1 MSLYTLI
8 AFTIGGMIWFFLFY
22 FRYKYKD
29 IVNELRSNLK
39 SANKELEYLNHELDE
54 FTHQNA
60 ILKEKVTDLLE
71 KNDELSEVV
80 AELSK
85 YYVHIKRAS
94 EKTSELS
101 KFLHEPN
108 PDMEDKIRRISQ
120 NTDKISNEKTF
131 F

>member
-1 MSLYTLI
+1 
-8 AFTIGGMIWFFLFY
+8 
-22 FRYKYKD
+22 
-29 IVNELRSNLK
+29 
-39 SANKELEYLNHELDE
+39 LEYLNHELDE

-94 EKTSELS
+94 EKTNELS

-108 PDMEDKIRRISQ
+108 PDMEDRIKRISQ
-120 NTDKISNEKTF
+120 NNDKVSDEKTF

>member
-1 MSLYTLI
+1 
-8 AFTIGGMIWFFLFY
+8 LFY
-22 FRYKYKD
+22 FRYKYRD
-29 IVNELRSNLK
+29 VVNELRGNLK

-60 ILKEKVTDLLE
+60 ILKEKVTELLD

-94 EKTSELS
+94 EKTTELT
-101 KFLHEPN
+101 KFLSDPN
-108 PDMEDKIRRISQ
+108 PEIEEKMNKILKGSEAP
-120 NTDKISNEKTF
+120 SSEKTF

>member
-1 MSLYTLI
+1 MFLTFI
-8 AFTIGGMIWFFLFY
+8 IGGLLWFFVFY
-22 FRYKYKD
+22 FRYKFRD
-29 IVNELRSNLK
+29 VVNELRTNLK
-39 SANKELEYLNHELDE
+39 SANKELEYLNRELDE
-54 FTHQNA
+54 YTHQNA

-71 KNDELSEVV
+71 KNDELADVV

-85 YYVHIKRAS
+85 YYVHIKKAS

-108 PDMEDKIRRISQ
+108 SDIEEKIKRISSRQ
-120 NTDKISNEKTF
+120 DNVSNEKTF

>member
-1 MSLYTLI
+1 MNGYIFLAFI
-8 AFTIGGMIWFFLFY
+8 AGGLVGFALFY
-22 FRYKYKD
+22 FRYKYRD
-29 IVNELRSNLK
+29 VVNELRGNLK

-60 ILKEKVTDLLE
+60 ILKEKVTELLD

-94 EKTSELS
+94 EKTTELT
-101 KFLHEPN
+101 KFLSDPN
-108 PDMEDKIRRISQ
+108 PEIEEKMNKILKSSE
-120 NTDKISNEKTF
+120 TPSSEKTF

>member
-1 MSLYTLI
+1 MNWYTFL
-8 AFTIGGMIWFFLFY
+8 AFVAWWLLGFFLFY
-22 FRYKYKD
+22 FRYKYRD
-29 IVNELRSNLK
+29 VVNELRWNLK

-60 ILKEKVTDLLE
+60 ILKEKVTELLD

-94 EKTSELS
+94 EKTSELT
-101 KFLHEPN
+101 KFLADPN
-108 PDMEDKIRRISQ
+108 PEIEEKMKNILKRSEDIS
-120 NTDKISNEKTF
+120 SEKTF

>member
-1 MSLYTLI
+1 MNGYTFL
-8 AFTIGGMIWFFLFY
+8 AFVAGGLLGFFLFY
-22 FRYKYKD
+22 FRYKYRD
-29 IVNELRSNLK
+29 VVNELRGNLK

-60 ILKEKVTDLLE
+60 ILKEKVTELLD

-94 EKTSELS
+94 EKTSELT
-101 KFLHEPN
+101 KFLADPN
-108 PDMEDKIRRISQ
+108 PEIEEKMKNILKNSA
-120 NTDKISNEKTF
+120 NSSNEKTF

>member
-1 MSLYTLI
+1 MNWYVFLAFVVWWLI
-8 AFTIGGMIWFFLFY
+8 GFFLFY

-29 IVNELRSNLK
+29 VVNELRWNLK

-60 ILKEKVTDLLE
+60 ILKEKVTELLD

-94 EKTSELS
+94 EKTSELT
-101 KFLHEPN
+101 KFLADPN
-108 PDMEDKIRRISQ
+108 PEIEEKMKNILKRSEDIS
-120 NTDKISNEKTF
+120 SEKTF

>member
-1 MSLYTLI
+1 MNLYTFL
-8 AFTIGGMIWFFLFY
+8 AFVAGGLIWFFLFY
-22 FRYKYKD
+22 FRYQYKD
-29 IVNELRSNLK
+29 VINELRSNLK
-39 SANKELEYLNHELDE
+39 SANKELEYLNHELNE

-94 EKTSELS
+94 EKSSELS

-108 PDMEDKIRRISQ
+108 ADMEDKIKKISQ
-120 NTDKISNEKTF
+120 RNDNIPNEKSF

>member
-1 MSLYTLI
+1 MNWYVFLAFIVWGLI
-8 AFTIGGMIWFFLFY
+8 GFFLFY

-29 IVNELRSNLK
+29 VVNELRWNLK

-60 ILKEKVTDLLE
+60 ILKEKVTELLD

-94 EKTSELS
+94 EKTSELT
-101 KFLHEPN
+101 KFLADPN
-108 PDMEDKIRRISQ
+108 PEIEEKMKNILKRSEDIS
-120 NTDKISNEKTF
+120 SEKTF

>member
-1 MSLYTLI
+1 MSLYTFI
-8 AFTIGGMIWFFLFY
+8 AFVIGWLLWFFVFY
-22 FRYKYKD
+22 FRYKHKD
-29 IVNELRSNLK
+29 LINELRSNLK
-39 SANKELEYLNHELDE
+39 SANKELEYLNRELDE
-54 FTHQNA
+54 YTHQNA
-60 ILKEKVTDLLE
+60 ILKEKTTELLE
-71 KNDELSEVV
+71 KNDELSDVV

-108 PDMEDKIRRISQ
+108 PDIEEKIKKLS
-120 NTDKISNEKTF
+120 NKENNVSNEKTF

>member
-1 MSLYTLI
+1 MNWYTFL
-8 AFTIGGMIWFFLFY
+8 AFVAWWLLGFFLFY
-22 FRYKYKD
+22 FRYKYRD
-29 IVNELRSNLK
+29 VVNELRWNLK

-60 ILKEKVTDLLE
+60 ILKEKVTELLD

-94 EKTSELS
+94 EKTTELT
-101 KFLHEPN
+101 KFLSDPN
-108 PDMEDKIRRISQ
+108 PEIEEKMNNILKGSEAPS
-120 NTDKISNEKTF
+120 SEKTF

>member
-1 MSLYTLI
+1 
-8 AFTIGGMIWFFLFY
+8 LFY

>member
-1 MSLYTLI
+1 MNWYTFL
-8 AFTIGGMIWFFLFY
+8 AFVAWWLLGFFLFY
-22 FRYKYKD
+22 FRYKYRD
-29 IVNELRSNLK
+29 VVNELRWNLK

-60 ILKEKVTDLLE
+60 ILKEKVTELLD

-94 EKTSELS
+94 EKTSELT
-101 KFLHEPN
+101 KFLADPN
-108 PDMEDKIRRISQ
+108 PEIEEKMKNILKNSA
-120 NTDKISNEKTF
+120 NSSNEKTF

>member
-1 MSLYTLI
+1 M
-8 AFTIGGMIWFFLFY
+8 LFY

-29 IVNELRSNLK
+29 VVNELRSNLK

-94 EKTSELS
+94 EKTSELT
-101 KFLHEPN
+101 KFLNDPN
-108 PDMEDKIRRISQ
+108 PEIEEKMKNIMRKGD
-120 NTDKISNEKTF
+120 NTITSEKTF